1 MEKGW
6 DLSPPRCDLCGRA
19 LTWREGRD
27 HLYYYTAAGHTGLLM
42 VCSRCRAE
50 AEELLPPNLHRALP
64 PWGGLAYLLSLIH
77 I

>member
-6 DLSPPRCDLCGRA
+6 DLSPPRPQRSQRG
-19 LTWREGRD
+19 GRD

-64 PWGGLAYLLSLIH
+64 PWGGLAYLYSRRRA
-77 I
+77 